1 MTLRTYGL
9 VLILVSVFAISA
21 CGSSATTSS
30 SVTAPSEVRCE
41 AAVSSSSVSFGPDG
55 GTGTISIAV
64 ARECAWRATS
74 PVGWITFTTAVE
86 GQGDGSVGYRVGE
99 NRDPVTRQTQLSVA
113 ERQLALSQAGAPCTY
128 VLSGVPATIA
138 AEGGQTVIDIET
150 HAVCEWTAASQSSWA
165 SVSPGSGR
173 GSGHVNVLVSANGTA
188 ARGIQL
194 TIAGQR
200 VEMTQREAAPPPPV
214 PVPQPPAPSP
224 TPPAPPAPTPVPSP
238 PAPPAPTP
246 PTPPTPPPTGPT
258 PVRSIELDGEAR
270 DVAGTCPNKT
280 FSLENRTVYTSAQTT
295 YERGA
300 CSNLVNRVD
309 IDFVRGMLM
318 SDGRVRADRIR
329 FEKDDD

>member
-1 MTLRTYGL
+1 MTLRTYGP
-9 VLILVSVFAISA
+9 VLILVSVFATSA

-30 SVTAPSEVRCE
+30 SVTAPAEARCD
-41 AAVSSSSVSFGPDG
+41 AAVTSSSVSFGPDG

-113 ERQLALSQAGAPCTY
+113 ERQLALSQGAAPCIY
-128 VLSGVPATIA
+128 DLSGVPSTIA

-150 HAVCEWTAASQSSWA
+150 HAACDWTAASQSSWA

-173 GSGHVNVLVSANGTA
+173 GSGHVNVSVSANGTA
-188 ARGIQL
+188 ERGIQL
-194 TIAGQR
+194 TVAGQR
-200 VEMTQREAAPPPPV
+200 VEMTQRAALPPPPV

-246 PTPPTPPPTGPT
+246 PTPPPSGPT
-258 PVRSIELDGEAR
+258 PVRSIELDGDAM
-270 DVAGTCPNKT
+270 DVAGTCPNRT
-280 FSLENRTVYTSAQTT
+280 FRLENRTVYTSDQTM
-295 YERGA
+295 YESGN
-300 CSNLVNRVD
+300 CGNLRNRVD